1 MAVFPSIKPSARR
14 FTAGEYPVKT
24 YRALSGKITKRSFG
38 DKPFGHTIELTFENV
53 DEVTVKSIIDHYN
66 GQFGQTEG
74 FALPVEVFAGLSSTV
89 RGLIRNPDE
98 TLWFYAE
105 TPSVESVYRNIS
117 TVSVSLVAEIV

>member
-53 DEVTVKSIIDHYN
+53 GEVTVKSIIDHYN

>member
-1 MAVFPSIKPSARR
+1 MADFPSIKPSARR

-24 YRALSGKITKRSFG
+24 YRALSGKTIKRSFG
-38 DKPFGHTIELTFENV
+38 NKPFGHTLELVFENV
-53 DEVTVKSIIDHYN
+53 PEATVKSIIDHYN

-89 RGLIRNPDE
+89 RGLIRKPDD
-98 TLWFYAE
+98 TSWFYAE
-105 TPSVESVYRNIS
+105 TPSIESVYRDIS